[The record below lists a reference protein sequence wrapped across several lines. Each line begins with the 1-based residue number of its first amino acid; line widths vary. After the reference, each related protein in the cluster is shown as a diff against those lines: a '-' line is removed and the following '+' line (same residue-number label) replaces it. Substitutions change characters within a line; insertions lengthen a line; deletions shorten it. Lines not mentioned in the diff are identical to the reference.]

1 MKKVFLPVFV
11 VVLFIASTVFAADA
25 TKIGFIDL
33 QRALLESNAGK
44 KARADLE
51 VLEKSKK
58 TVIDE
63 KVKAI
68 NKVEEE
74 LTKQAS
80 ALSSDARKTKEEELE
95 RHKRDLQRLVEDA
108 RVEIQKKEA
117 ELTEAILKDMSDVV
131 EEFAKEEGYTVIFRS
146 EVLLY
151 AKKDV
156 DITEVVVKKFNE
168 SKGKTSESRR
178 SEKEETK
185 ERSKEKSKGK
195 K

>member
-1 MKKVFLPVFV
+1 MKKVFLLVLV
-11 VVLFIASTVFAADA
+11 VVLISTATAFAADV

-33 QRALLESNAGK
+33 QRALLESKAGK

-51 VLEKSKK
+51 TLEKSKK
-58 TVIDE
+58 TGIDE

-68 NKVEEE
+68 NKIEEE

-80 ALSSDARKTKEEELE
+80 ALSSDARKTKEEELD
-95 RHKRDLQRLVEDA
+95 RLKRDLQRLVEDA

-146 EVLLY
+146 EVLLF

-168 SKGKTSESRR
+168 SRGKTSETHKG
-178 SEKEETK
+178 EKEETK
-185 ERSKEKSKGK
+185 DKSKEKSKNK